1 MAKTIIIS
9 ADYFGTGIQMA
20 RQLDGTASEQMAHLL
35 DCDIKMLHRYEAG
48 LELLPKAVLRRVFRC
63 AAKMDAVME
72 KE

>member
-20 RQLDGTASEQMAHLL
+20 RQTDNIALEQMAHLL
-35 DCDIKMLHRYEAG
+35 GCDIKKVHRYEAG
-48 LELLPKAVLRRVFRC
+48 IELIPKDVLRRVFKY
-63 AAKMDAVME
+63 AAKMDAVLS

>member
-20 RQLDGTASEQMAHLL
+20 RQLDGITPEQMAHLL
-35 DCDIKMLHRYEAG
+35 DCDTKMLHRYEAG

-63 AAKMDAVME
+63 AAKMDAAME
-72 KE
+72 NV